1 MGSEESEFA
10 EVMKQVDRGDRR
22 HRQGRPHRQQE
33 DRQKDGAEPKP
44 GQERKG
50 GGKRRACGNEQKC
63 AQKSGIGR
71 GGLPLS
77 QVVEKLVVNGR
88 RQLTDVPLFLVDIG
102 DVLFKGDK
110 AEQFS

>member
-1 MGSEESEFA
+1 MGSEQHEFA

-22 HRQGRPHRQQE
+22 HRQGWPHRQQK
-33 DRQKDGAEPKP
+33 DRQQDGAEPKP

-63 AQKSGIGR
+63 AQKSGMGR

-77 QVVEKLVVNGR
+77 QVAEKLVVNGG
-88 RQLTDVPLFLVDIG
+88 RQFADVPLFLVDIG
-102 DVLFKGDK
+102 DILLECDE
-110 AEQFS
+110 AEQFP